1 MNTFTFRE
9 CVHRAMPCTT
19 KHFQLHLILLLLLSI
34 LTCVTNDLLLSFFLS
49 LPSDCRY
56 SLWHGRKL
64 FATTMK
70 TFVHEALIMP
80 TQFFG
85 KDDVDNR
92 TSESINL
99 KDSPSIPSSSSTTPT
114 TSPSSITSSQS
125 SDISDFDFGTM
136 SSDDMFR
143 EELRYKSFEG
153 KWPHTFIEARILAK
167 TGFYYIGPD
176 DQVKCYFCKVEIGR
190 WEVGDDAVT
199 EHVRWSP
206 NCPLLKR
213 RETANE
219 PIEPLDELDQLL
231 PPLSYDV
238 CGPCGIDIRP
248 GSYAEST
255 FSTSSTSSTPPI
267 SISPAMVEQEMRTY
281 KHAEHAEYAI
291 ESARF
296 RSFDSWPKTLKQKP
310 QQLSD
315 AGFFYTGRGDSVKC
329 FSCNGGLRD
338 WEENDDPW
346 EQHALWFSKCEY
358 LNLVKGKEY
367 IESVKA
373 KVEKETKEDLSASSQ
388 ESASSEGSTCV
399 SVCSGAIASTS
410 SQSPGE
416 KDDSRLCKICYCAE
430 YNTAFFPCGH
440 VIACAKCASSVT
452 KCPLCRKPF
461 ERVLRL
467 FYS

>member
-1 MNTFTFRE
+1 MQSTE
-9 CVHRAMPCTT
+9 
-19 KHFQLHLILLLLLSI
+19 HL
-34 LTCVTNDLLLSFFLS
+34 CRV
-49 LPSDCRY
+49 LPAPFY
-56 SLWHGRKL
+56 
-64 FATTMK
+64 
-70 TFVHEALIMP
+70 
-80 TQFFG
+80 G

-92 TSESINL
+92 TNQTVTI
-99 KDSPSIPSSSSTTPT
+99 KDSPTLSPSSS
-114 TSPSSITSSQS
+114 TSPTSTSSVTSSQS
-125 SDISDFDFGTM
+125 SDISDFDFVTM

-143 EELRYKSFEG
+143 EELRLKSFEN

-167 TGFYYIGPD
+167 TGFYFIGPS

-190 WEVGDDAVT
+190 WETGDDAVT

-213 RETANE
+213 RETANDPIE
-219 PIEPLDELDQLL
+219 PIEELDQLL

-248 GSYAEST
+248 GSYAESS

-267 SISPAMVEQEMRTY
+267 STSPSMVEQETRTY

-310 QQLSD
+310 KQLSD

-367 IESVKA
+367 IDAVKA
-373 KVEKETKEDLSASSQ
+373 KVEKEKNLSASSQ
-388 ESASSEGSTCV
+388 ESVSSIASGS
-399 SVCSGAIASTS
+399 CSGNSVASASTS
-410 SQSPGE
+410 AQLPSEREDPSADS
-416 KDDSRLCKICYCAE
+416 KLNDSRLCKICYCAE

-461 ERVLRL
+461 ERVMRV
-467 FYS
+467 FFS

>member
-1 MNTFTFRE
+1 
-9 CVHRAMPCTT
+9 
-19 KHFQLHLILLLLLSI
+19 
-34 LTCVTNDLLLSFFLS
+34 
-49 LPSDCRY
+49 
-56 SLWHGRKL
+56 
-64 FATTMK
+64 MK
-70 TFVHEALIMP
+70 TFVHNAFVLP
-80 TQFFG
+80 TTFFG
-85 KDDVDNR
+85 KDEVDNR
-92 TSESINL
+92 TNETVNL
-99 KDSPSIPSSSSTTPT
+99 KDSPTLSPSSS
-114 TSPSSITSSQS
+114 TSPTSTSSVTSSQS
-125 SDISDFDFGTM
+125 SDISDDFVLATM
-136 SSDDMFR
+136 SSEDMYR
-143 EELRYKSFEG
+143 EDLRLKSFEG
-153 KWPHTFIEARILAK
+153 RWPHTFIEARILAK
-167 TGFYYIGPD
+167 TGFYFIGPS

-190 WEVGDDAVT
+190 WEVEDDVVT

-213 RETANE
+213 RNTANE
-219 PIEPLDELDQLL
+219 PIQPTDELDELL

-248 GSYAEST
+248 GSYAESAL
-255 FSTSSTSSTPPI
+255 SSASASSTPPV
-267 SISPAMVEQEMRTY
+267 STSPSLLEQETRTY

-310 QQLSD
+310 KQLSD

-338 WEENDDPW
+338 WEEDDDPW
-346 EQHALWFSKCEY
+346 EQHALWFDKCEY

-373 KVEKETKEDLSASSQ
+373 KVENEKNNETLSASSQ
-388 ESASSEGSTCV
+388 ESVLSSASGSC
-399 SVCSGAIASTS
+399 GAPYAASTS
-410 SQSPGE
+410 SSAQLPAEREEPTADNKLS
-416 KDDSRLCKICYCAE
+416 DSRLCKICYCAE

-461 ERVLRL
+461 ERVMRV
-467 FYS
+467 FFS

>member
-1 MNTFTFRE
+1 
-9 CVHRAMPCTT
+9 
-19 KHFQLHLILLLLLSI
+19 
-34 LTCVTNDLLLSFFLS
+34 
-49 LPSDCRY
+49 
-56 SLWHGRKL
+56 
-64 FATTMK
+64 MK
-70 TFVHEALIMP
+70 TFVQNAFVLP
-80 TQFFG
+80 LYG
-85 KDDVDNR
+85 KDVVDNR
-92 TSESINL
+92 TNETVNL
-99 KDSPSIPSSSSTTPT
+99 KDSPQSITPSSS
-114 TSPSSITSSQS
+114 TSPTSTSSVTSSQS
-125 SDISDFDFGTM
+125 SDISDFDFVTM
-136 SSDDMFR
+136 TSEDMYREDFR
-143 EELRYKSFEG
+143 LRSFEG
-153 KWPHTFIEARILAK
+153 KWPHTFVEARILAK
-167 TGFYYIGPD
+167 TGFYLIGPE

-190 WEVGDDAVT
+190 WEIGDDAVT

-219 PIEPLDELDQLL
+219 PIQPTDELDQLL

-248 GSYAEST
+248 GSYAESS
-255 FSTSSTSSTPPI
+255 FSTSSASSTPPI
-267 SISPAMVEQEMRTY
+267 STSPSMIEQETRTY

-291 ESARF
+291 ETARF

-310 QQLSD
+310 KQLSD

-346 EQHALWFSKCEY
+346 EQHAIWFSKCEY

-367 IESVKA
+367 IDSIKE
-373 KVEKETKEDLSASSQ
+373 KVEKEKNNESLSASSQ
-388 ESASSEGSTCV
+388 ESVSSIASGS
-399 SVCSGAIASTS
+399 SVASASTS
-410 SQSPGE
+410 GQLPSGDREEPNAEG
-416 KDDSRLCKICYCAE
+416 KLCDARLCKICYCAE

-461 ERVLRL
+461 ERVMRV
-467 FYS
+467 FFS